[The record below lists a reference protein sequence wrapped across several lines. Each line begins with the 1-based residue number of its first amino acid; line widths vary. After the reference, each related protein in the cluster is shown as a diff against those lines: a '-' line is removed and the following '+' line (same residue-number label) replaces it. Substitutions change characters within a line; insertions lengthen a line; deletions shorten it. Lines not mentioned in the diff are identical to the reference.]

1 MRTRLSNNFS
11 LKILAFLAAGLLW
24 LIVVN
29 IDDPIMDQNFS
40 NIPVTVINTEVLA
53 SEDSPKTY
61 QILDDTQNVTVT
73 VKAKRSVLSK
83 LSANDITAVADMKE
97 LTLETQIPIEVTVK
111 NYKVADAYAT
121 PRNMQVKLE
130 DEETKKFPIVPKTTG
145 TVRDGYVLGQIE
157 AMPEKVSI
165 RGPKSV
171 IDKISKVEATVS
183 VSGLSKTST
192 LESELKL
199 YDEDNNE
206 IDQNLLSNNLGTEG
220 VDIHVE
226 LLRTKNVPLNFDTS
240 AIQAANG
247 YEFSNIKYEPKEISV
262 SGDVDKLQQLSELQI
277 PASALAMENL
287 KEKTEKVIDVSDYL
301 PDGIVLADENAN
313 SVAVTILIEKDGT
326 KSFEISVGSVS
337 VLNLDSDLSINYES
351 ADALDIPVQKGVYV
365 QLTGPNYE
373 SPSEVKMCRLIGG
386 DAVGMSTAC
395 EAIAANH
402 MGMKV
407 CGISCITN
415 MASGISKV
423 PLSHI
428 EVKETADRVAPLF
441 KNLVTESIVRIA
453 AAL

>member
-262 SGDVDKLQQLSELQI
+262 SGDVDKLQQLS
-277 PASALAMENL
+277 A
-287 KEKTEKVIDVSDYL
+287 VSYTHLTL
-301 PDGIVLADENAN
+301 P
-313 SVAVTILIEKDGT
+313 TI
-326 KSFEISVGSVS
+326 
-337 VLNLDSDLSINYES
+337 
-351 ADALDIPVQKGVYV
+351 A
-365 QLTGPNYE
+365 
-373 SPSEVKMCRLIGG
+373 
-386 DAVGMSTAC
+386 
-395 EAIAANH
+395 
-402 MGMKV
+402 
-407 CGISCITN
+407 
-415 MASGISKV
+415 
-423 PLSHI
+423 
-428 EVKETADRVAPLF
+428 
-441 KNLVTESIVRIA
+441 
-453 AAL
+453 

>member
-165 RGPKSV
+165 RGSKSV

-262 SGDVDKLQQLSELQI
+262 SGDVDKLQQLSEIQI

-287 KEKTEKVIDVSDYL
+287 KEKTEKVIDVSEYL

-351 ADALDIPVQKGVYV
+351 ADALDIQIREPEDALNKIDID
-365 QLTGPNYE
+365 E
-373 SPSEVKMCRLIGG
+373 SVSIDLAKYTEPGTYNVPIQVSLPEHCTLEKSMSIKVVLENTAKANVK
-386 DAVGMSTAC
+386 DEEKT
-395 EAIAANH
+395 
-402 MGMKV
+402 
-407 CGISCITN
+407 
-415 MASGISKV
+415 
-423 PLSHI
+423 
-428 EVKETADRVAPLF
+428 KE
-441 KNLVTESIVRIA
+441 NN
-453 AAL
+453 

>member
-97 LTLETQIPIEVTVK
+97 LTLETQVPIEVTVK

-240 AIQAANG
+240 AIHAANG

-262 SGDVDKLQQLSELQI
+262 SGDVDKLQQLSEIQI

-326 KSFEISVGSVS
+326 KSFEVSVGSIS
-337 VLNLDSDLSINYES
+337 VLNLDSDLSINYEF
-351 ADALDIPVQKGVYV
+351 ADALDIQIR
-365 QLTGPNYE
+365 GPEDALNKIDIDKSVSIDLQNIRNPE
-373 SPSEVKMCRLIGG
+373 LI
-386 DAVGMSTAC
+386 MFQFRYHFR
-395 EAIAANH
+395 N
-402 MGMKV
+402 
-407 CGISCITN
+407 
-415 MASGISKV
+415 
-423 PLSHI
+423 
-428 EVKETADRVAPLF
+428 
-441 KNLVTESIVRIA
+441 IVRWRRV
-453 AAL
+453 

>member
-262 SGDVDKLQQLSELQI
+262 SGDVDKLQQLI
-277 PASALAMENL
+277 R
-287 KEKTEKVIDVSDYL
+287 
-301 PDGIVLADENAN
+301 
-313 SVAVTILIEKDGT
+313 
-326 KSFEISVGSVS
+326 
-337 VLNLDSDLSINYES
+337 DSDSGVS
-351 ADALDIPVQKGVYV
+351 AGNGKSERKDRKGYRCFGVSSGWNR
-365 QLTGPNYE
+365 TG
-373 SPSEVKMCRLIGG
+373 
-386 DAVGMSTAC
+386 
-395 EAIAANH
+395 
-402 MGMKV
+402 
-407 CGISCITN
+407 
-415 MASGISKV
+415 
-423 PLSHI
+423 
-428 EVKETADRVAPLF
+428 
-441 KNLVTESIVRIA
+441 
-453 AAL
+453 

>member
-262 SGDVDKLQQLSELQI
+262 SGDVDKLQQLSEIQI

-287 KEKTEKVIDVSDYL
+287 KEKKEKVIDISDYL

-351 ADALDIPVQKGVYV
+351 ADALDIQIR
-365 QLTGPNYE
+365 GPEDALNKIDIDKSVSIDLAKYTE
-373 SPSEVKMCRLIGG
+373 PGTYNVPIRVSLPEHCTLEKSMGIKVVLENKAKANVK
-386 DAVGMSTAC
+386 DEEKT
-395 EAIAANH
+395 
-402 MGMKV
+402 
-407 CGISCITN
+407 
-415 MASGISKV
+415 
-423 PLSHI
+423 
-428 EVKETADRVAPLF
+428 KE
-441 KNLVTESIVRIA
+441 NN
-453 AAL
+453 